1 MKPPPLSCIHFV
13 DQNRNLLQL
22 RDCLNGLMAWTVEFK
37 KAIDGFV
44 EDTLD
49 RVESIESEQKDSET
63 VSGYGGK

>member
-22 RDCLNGLMAWTVEFK
+22 MDCLNGLMAWMVEFK
-37 KAIDGFV
+37 KATDGFV

-49 RVESIESEQKDSET
+49 RVESIELEKKDSE
-63 VSGYGGK
+63 VSGYNGC